1 MGPAKVITSI
11 PCLGPVVIIRE
22 ALGLGGGLPFTQRPP
37 PACVVV
43 QACNPRGSQVKGQT
57 GLHLESLFPET
68 EDNRNISG
76 TFPGAMIG
84 LIPQLGISVLGVT
97 DFLSLGSAG
106 QDGIPR
112 KQKSYQRVP

>member
-1 MGPAKVITSI
+1 MR
-11 PCLGPVVIIRE
+11 IR
-22 ALGLGGGLPFTQRPP
+22 GDLPFTQRLPP
-37 PACVVV
+37 TCVVI
-43 QACNPRGSQVKGQT
+43 QAYNPRGSQVKGQT

-68 EDNRNISG
+68 EDSRNIAG

-84 LIPQLGISVLGVT
+84 LVPQLDISVLGVT